1 MGDPTNQDCDN
12 MAEEFPFEPITRDT
26 VSSQIR
32 AQLQRRIMV
41 GDLAPGTRMPS
52 ERDLSEQFHVARTSV
67 REAMQGL
74 VSLGVIERRG
84 NRSYVA
90 EHLPEVIVDRSS
102 DRKTFVAELFETRRV
117 LEVPIFEIATSRA
130 DALARA
136 RVAAVAELFVG
147 DLDIEEFRRLDR
159 EFHTTIA
166 ASCDNPFLVELYGKV
181 LDQLFKSH
189 EFDDL
194 LSDEKNRPEVRRI
207 VSDACTAHEAIAEAF
222 RDGDPVAMRTATSLH
237 LATVEQAMLGNL
249 L

>member
-1 MGDPTNQDCDN
+1 
-12 MAEEFPFEPITRDT
+12 MAEELPFEQITRDT

-32 AQLQRRIMV
+32 AQLQRRIMI

-74 VSLGVIERRG
+74 VSLGFIERRG

-90 EHLPEVIVDRSS
+90 EHLPEVVVDRST

-117 LEVPIFEIATSRA
+117 LEVPIFEIAASRA
-130 DALARA
+130 DDEART

-207 VSDACTAHEAIAEAF
+207 VSDACNAHEAIAAAF
-222 RDGDPVAMRTATSLH
+222 REGDPAAMKSATAVH

>member
-1 MGDPTNQDCDN
+1 MT
-12 MAEEFPFEPITRDT
+12 EVLPFEPITRET

-32 AQLQRRIMV
+32 AQLQRRIIV
-41 GDLAPGTRMPS
+41 GDLAPGARMPS

-102 DRKTFVAELFETRRV
+102 DRKTFVAELFETRTV
-117 LEVPIFEIATSRA
+117 LEVPIFEIAASRA
-130 DALARA
+130 DDAARD
-136 RVAAVAELFVG
+136 RVSAVAELFVG
-147 DLDIEEFRRLDR
+147 DLDIEDFRQLDR

-166 ASCDNPFLVELYGKV
+166 ASCGNPFLIELYGKV
-181 LDQLFKSH
+181 LDQLFKSS
-189 EFDDL
+189 EFDGL

-207 VSDACTAHEAIAEAF
+207 VTESCAAHDAIAAAF
-222 RDGDPVAMRTATSLH
+222 LAGDPVAMKAATASH
-237 LATVEQAMLGNL
+237 LATVEQAMLVDL